1 MLETSI
7 PKDVVYQIINDELML
22 DGNPRLNLASNNLSG
37 EISLGF
43 NNLRSTSLIIKAN
56 SSSKLSLM
64 GPASCPVVVI
74 DNGSGKLCSNM

>member
-1 MLETSI
+1 MPETSI
-7 PKDVVYQIINDELML
+7 PKDAAYQIINDELML
-22 DGNPRLNLASNNLSG
+22 DGNPQLNLASNNLSD

-64 GPASCPVVVI
+64 GPASRPAVVI